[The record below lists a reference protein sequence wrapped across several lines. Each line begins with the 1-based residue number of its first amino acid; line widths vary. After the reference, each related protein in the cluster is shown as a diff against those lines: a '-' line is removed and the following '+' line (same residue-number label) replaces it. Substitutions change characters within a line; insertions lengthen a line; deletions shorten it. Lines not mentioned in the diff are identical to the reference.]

1 MDRREGRKVD
11 SDSLE
16 RGWQYQRE
24 CPRGLSQLECLWLTL
39 RSRLNECW
47 CSSKCMECSL
57 CFLCTRISPY
67 RGEPLT
73 GEPDAGDPPVRFG
86 GRGNLRS
93 PYPYIPAQGCAL
105 ATLARSL
112 ILG

>member
-1 MDRREGRKVD
+1 MERRERRKVD
-11 SDSLE
+11 SDSVE
-16 RGWQYQRE
+16 RGRQYQRE
-24 CPRGLSQLECLWLTL
+24 CPRGLSQLECQRLTL

-57 CFLCTRISPY
+57 YLSCTRISPY

-86 GRGNLRS
+86 GRGNLGS
-93 PYPYIPAQGCAL
+93 PYPYNASVPMTIIIKAA
-105 ATLARSL
+105 
-112 ILG
+112 